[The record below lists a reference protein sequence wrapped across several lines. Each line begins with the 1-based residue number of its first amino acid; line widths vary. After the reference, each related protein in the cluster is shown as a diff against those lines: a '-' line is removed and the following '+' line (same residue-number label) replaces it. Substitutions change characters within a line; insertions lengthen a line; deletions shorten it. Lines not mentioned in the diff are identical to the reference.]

1 MYRYNTIQYNT
12 IQPYFRLNLSVLD
25 IHLTGVSDSP
35 EGTNRQLLCRTYALS
50 DHFNCSPLHRRQSW
64 GLGCRD
70 TPDFGLG
77 SSEGSQGASWTG
89 RETLLYLSFIY
100 SFIPAISIAP
110 LQVLYYLEALP
121 TTARILYRSST
132 PKRTGN
138 CRYWTSPRSLRG
150 G

>member
-70 TPDFGLG
+70 HVPQSLSCRLQEVCSKVITF
-77 SSEGSQGASWTG
+77 QAKWTN
-89 RETLLYLSFIY
+89 LHI
-100 SFIPAISIAP
+100 I
-110 LQVLYYLEALP
+110 
-121 TTARILYRSST
+121 
-132 PKRTGN
+132 
-138 CRYWTSPRSLRG
+138 
-150 G
+150 

>member
-50 DHFNCSPLHRRQSW
+50 DHFNCSSLHRRQSW

-77 SSEGSQGASWTG
+77 SSGG
-89 RETLLYLSFIY
+89 RRGRRGRVVKHYYIFHSLIHSFIHSGHFY
-100 SFIPAISIAP
+100 SAP
-110 LQVLYYLEALP
+110 
-121 TTARILYRSST
+121 SS
-132 PKRTGN
+132 PLL
-138 CRYWTSPRSLRG
+138 LRG
-150 G
+150 APDYST

>member
-50 DHFNCSPLHRRQSW
+50 DHFNCSSLHRRQSW
-64 GLGCRD
+64 GWCVAIPQILGWRV
-70 TPDFGLG
+70 LG
-77 SSEGSQGASWTG
+77 GRRMASWTG
-89 RETLLYLSFIY
+89 RETLLYLIH

-110 LQVLYYLEALP
+110 LQVFYYLEALP
-121 TTARILYRSST
+121 TTARIGLLYRSFT
-132 PKRTGN
+132 PKRKGN
-138 CRYWTSPRSLRG
+138 CR
-150 G
+150 

>member
-64 GLGCRD
+64 GLCVA
-70 TPDFGLG
+70 TPHSLG
-77 SSEGSQGASWTG
+77 WGVLRG
-89 RETLLYLSFIY
+89 RRGRRGRVVKHYYIFLSFIH

-121 TTARILYRSST
+121 TTTRILYRSFT
-132 PKRTGN
+132 PKRTCN
-138 CRYWTSPRSLRG
+138 CR
-150 G
+150 